1 MEKLTMKKNI
11 AMNDYEFK
19 FSLKKK
25 LEKQIKDMKPKA
37 KKDEFYAG
45 LVTAYEDVIWLIDI
59 SQNHSKSSE

>member
-1 MEKLTMKKNI
+1 
-11 AMNDYEFK
+11 MNDHEFK

-25 LEKQIKDMKPKA
+25 LEKQIKEMKPKA

-45 LVTAYEDVIWLIDI
+45 LVTAYEDVIWLIEI